1 MSIGD
6 EFVRRIESDRLMAAM
21 RRAVADGDD
30 AELRRLGFGGFA
42 EYAQRL
48 SELMGDS
55 VREGHDPQAED
66 FAAIMEEVAR
76 PVHYA
81 HHLVNEAGT
90 AIQSAKDKPLGIRI
104 KPAEPDFDD
113 DALKGTVGTAANA
126 ESPEQTVGILADG
139 LAYAVKK
146 TGNDFIKANAEAHSR
161 AGFEVKVK
169 RSGSTKCC
177 PWCAAR
183 IGSWAI
189 ANAPDGVFGCH
200 ANCSCVVEYTSGTGA
215 VSQRRGT
222 GRFVEVDYQPPHVMS
237 REEAREKGG
246 FDKPKRLNLFNLN
259 SELDYMSNSIRLK
272 YSADESQLKFGNI
285 EIPVR
290 RVINSNFD
298 MYVAS
303 DEKEKSRGARLCEKY
318 MRAIQSRLPSDFSM
332 PKIVVLDFEKYGLH
346 HDAIGGYN
354 KELDSVFINSRYD
367 TPVKIL
373 EYVNRNP
380 GRFANKTVYAP
391 YLHELG
397 HKYYEDC
404 IKRLANSE
412 NIEYNKAKSIIDR
425 QIYEYVEKNN
435 TNGLLLE
442 NSISE
447 YAQKG
452 FLSGRYTEIAAESFT
467 VADSN
472 ETADEILEILKG

>member
-1 MSIGD
+1 
-6 EFVRRIESDRLMAAM
+6 
-21 RRAVADGDD
+21 
-30 AELRRLGFGGFA
+30 
-42 EYAQRL
+42 
-48 SELMGDS
+48 
-55 VREGHDPQAED
+55 
-66 FAAIMEEVAR
+66 
-76 PVHYA
+76 
-81 HHLVNEAGT
+81 
-90 AIQSAKDKPLGIRI
+90 
-104 KPAEPDFDD
+104 
-113 DALKGTVGTAANA
+113 
-126 ESPEQTVGILADG
+126 
-139 LAYAVKK
+139 
-146 TGNDFIKANAEAHSR
+146 
-161 AGFEVKVK
+161 
-169 RSGSTKCC
+169 
-177 PWCAAR
+177 
-183 IGSWAI
+183 
-189 ANAPDGVFGCH
+189 
-200 ANCSCVVEYTSGTGA
+200 VEYTSSTGA
-215 VSQRRGT
+215 KTSASGANLH
-222 GRFVEVDYQPPHVMS
+222 RFGAGAFTEIEYQPPHVLS

-246 FDKPKRLNLFNLN
+246 FDEPKRLNLFNLY

-272 YSADESQLKFGNI
+272 YDTEESSVSLGKL

-318 MRAIQSRLPSDFSM
+318 MRAIQNELPTDFNM
-332 PKIVVLDFEKYGLH
+332 PKIIVLDFEKYGLISDTQ
-346 HDAIGGYN
+346 DAIGGYN